1 MATDLLIVDT
11 ALTTPGTCPS
21 SGSRDPRC
29 APQATA
35 NGHGEVAPQ
44 NESGQGRAAVSTQ
57 AGASLPCSDEAS
69 EDRGL
74 SAVVADYIQLTKPR
88 IVVMILV
95 TTIATA
101 MIAAGG
107 WVPLG
112 AMIWLMLGTAAVA
125 ASAGAANQVWE
136 RTIDCRMARTALRPL
151 PDGRL
156 KVVPAIMFTALLGV
170 AGTGILATR
179 FGWQPA
185 AAGFVTWLLYVLV
198 YTPMKTRTAWNTT
211 VGAVAGALPVLIGYT
226 ALDGSLGD
234 ATAWLLVGVLVAWQY
249 PHFMAIAWMYRRQY
263 GEAGFQMTTTVEPTG
278 RSAAIQS
285 IAGSLVLIACGV
297 LLCVIPTGMV
307 GAVVASVAVI
317 GCCLPMLR
325 ASIRFASDPCDAL
338 ARRLLRSSLLVLP
351 ALLLIITVRAFW

>member
-11 ALTTPGTCPS
+11 AITTPDTPRGVSGRDARGTAQ
-21 SGSRDPRC
+21 G
-29 APQATA
+29 AVAQ
-35 NGHGEVAPQ
+35 GEA
-44 NESGQGRAAVSTQ
+44 GQGREAVSGSDTGARSSGRQ
-57 AGASLPCSDEAS
+57 STSDRGAS
-69 EDRGL
+69 
-74 SAVVADYIQLTKPR
+74 AVIADYVQLTKPR

-107 WVPLG
+107 WVSPG
-112 AMIWLMLGTAAVA
+112 AMLWLMLGTGAVA
-125 ASAGAANQVWE
+125 ASAGAANQIWE

-151 PDGRL
+151 PDGRMNI
-156 KVVPAIMFTALLGV
+156 VPAVLFTALLGV
-170 AGTGILATR
+170 AGTGVLAAR
-179 FGWQPA
+179 FGPQPA
-185 AAGFVTWLLYVLV
+185 AAGLVTWLLYVLV

-226 ALDGSLGD
+226 ALDGSFTD

-285 IAGSLVLIACGV
+285 IAGSLVLIVCGV
-297 LLCVIPTGMV
+297 LLCVIPTGMI
-307 GAVVASVAVI
+307 GAVIASVAVI

-351 ALLLIITVRAFW
+351 ALLLIITIRAFW

>member
-11 ALTTPGTCPS
+11 TLTTPETPPS
-21 SGSRDPRC
+21 VSGRDVR
-29 APQATA
+29 
-35 NGHGEVAPQ
+35 VA
-44 NESGQGRAAVSTQ
+44 QGGS
-57 AGASLPCSDEAS
+57 ASVEHR
-69 EDRGL
+69 DRGRVCRGETSAGRNL
-74 SAVVADYIQLTKPR
+74 SAVISDYLQLTKPR

-112 AMIWLMLGTAAVA
+112 AMLWLMFGTGAVA
-125 ASAGAANQVWE
+125 ASAGAANQIWE
-136 RTIDCRMARTALRPL
+136 REIDCRMPRTAMRPL

-156 KVVPAIMFTALLGV
+156 RLIPSLVFTALLGV
-170 AGTGILATR
+170 AGTWALAAR

-185 AAGFVTWLLYVLV
+185 AAGVVTWLLYVLV
-198 YTPMKTRTAWNTT
+198 YTPLKTRTAWNTT

-226 ALDGSLGD
+226 ALGGSLGD

-263 GEAGFQMTTTVEPTG
+263 GEAGFRMTTTEEPSG

-285 IAGSLVLIACGV
+285 IAGSLVLIICGV
-297 LLCVIPTGMV
+297 LLCVIPTGLV
-307 GAVVASVAVI
+307 GATIASLAVT
-317 GCCLPMLR
+317 GFCLPMLR

-351 ALLLIITVRAFW
+351 ALLLIITVRALW